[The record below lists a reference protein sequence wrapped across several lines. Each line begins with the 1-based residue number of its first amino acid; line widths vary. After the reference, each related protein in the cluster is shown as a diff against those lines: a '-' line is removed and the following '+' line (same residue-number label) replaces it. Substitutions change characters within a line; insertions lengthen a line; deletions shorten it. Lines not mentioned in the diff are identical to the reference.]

1 MKTSS
6 GQHIAIPSDVEDSG
20 GVSGLAGRVRVNS
33 VISRLSRQ
41 GMTCKQARM
50 EVSGVKPKGV
60 STTNVRWVRAV
71 ADNRKSKMAMK
82 AMHFT
87 ERRRR

>member
-1 MKTSS
+1 MTTS
-6 GQHIAIPSDVEDSG
+6 SDVEGSG
-20 GVSGLAGRVRVNS
+20 GVSGLSGAVRLNS

-50 EVSGVKPKGV
+50 DVCGVTPKGV

-71 ADNRKSKMAMK
+71 VVNRKSKMAMN